1 MVLCGKVVRRRAAVA
16 DLKQCRITNYTTSS
30 VGKWCASALLQGG
43 REGERDA
50 DRDAEERRERARRD
64 KKTLWFS

>member
-30 VGKWCASALLQGG
+30 VGKWCASALL
-43 REGERDA
+43 REGGTERDA

-64 KKTLWFS
+64 KKILWFS